1 MSRLAAA
8 ARSFGTFWW
17 DFIVGDD
24 WRIAAGVVL
33 ALAATAG
40 LAAAG
45 VPAWW
50 LLPLAV
56 VALLGRSLR
65 SAARPRTPADPGR
78 TGP

>member
-1 MSRLAAA
+1 MNRIRA
-8 ARSFGTFWW
+8 FGAFWW

-45 VPAWW
+45 LAAWW
-50 LLPLAV
+50 LLPLV
-56 VALLGRSLR
+56 VVLLLVVSLR
-65 SAARPRTPADPGR
+65 RATR
-78 TGP
+78 

>member
-1 MSRLAAA
+1 MKR
-8 ARSFGTFWW
+8 FGKFWW

-45 VPAWW
+45 LAAWW
-50 LLPLAV
+50 LLPLV
-56 VALLGRSLR
+56 VALLLVVSLR
-65 SAARPRTPADPGR
+65 RATR
-78 TGP
+78 